1 VESIVAEFAADRSR
15 LLDIVE
21 AVQRRSGYVSNE
33 AVQAIATGLGIHP
46 VEVEDMVSFYAF
58 FDRQPR
64 GRYRI
69 RLSKTPISFMKGAKE
84 VARAQCQCG
93 FDRGCCR

>member
-46 VEVEDMVSFYAF
+46 VEVEDMVSFYTF
-58 FDRQPR
+58 FEIDPR
-64 GRYRI
+64 PRHSKNSRNSYTRETARI
-69 RLSKTPISFMKGAKE
+69 AASLPLSGTI
-84 VARAQCQCG
+84 R
-93 FDRGCCR
+93 